1 MDDLAR
7 FALENA
13 SLCERLKSLRHTL
26 HAAADR
32 LPADAAARLASRDV
46 GRDVGTQIGTP
57 SESQRTGTRG
67 IAISAAGRLAE
78 SLRSIEEAAKAML
91 APEAAGAFESLR
103 YEAYAAAKELITM
116 LGAPRTPQWRLCVL
130 ISESLCEHHPWDRV
144 AELAM
149 EGGADCLQ
157 LREKNLDSREM
168 LDRARHL
175 VGLARRAAKKVSVII
190 NDRAD
195 VALLAGA
202 DGVHVGQTDLSIAD
216 VRQLAGSRLLVG
228 VSTSELAQA
237 HTAVRD
243 GADYLGL
250 GPMFPS
256 ATKPKPTLAGI
267 EYLREFLMTPQLARV
282 PHLAISG
289 ITPDN
294 AAMLASKGCM
304 GVAVSSIVCGS
315 PSPDRTCRQIVQ
327 ALTEGRHA

>member
-7 FALENA
+7 FSLGDAE
-13 SLCERLKSLRHTL
+13 LCERLKSLRHGL
-26 HAAADR
+26 HAAAES
-32 LPADAAARLASRDV
+32 LPADTTQRLASRNV
-46 GRDVGTQIGTP
+46 GSDVGTQISTP
-57 SESQRTGTRG
+57 GESHRSGTRG
-67 IAISAAGRLAE
+67 IAIAAAGRLAE
-78 SLRSIEEAAKAML
+78 SLRSIEEAGKAML
-91 APEAAGAFESLR
+91 APDAAAAFETLR
-103 YEAYAAAKELITM
+103 YEAYSAAKDLITL
-116 LGAPRTPQWRLCVL
+116 LGPPRTPQWRLCVL
-130 ISESLCEHHPWDRV
+130 LSESLCEHHPWERV
-144 AELAM
+144 AELAI

-157 LREKNLDSREM
+157 LREKNLDSREL

-175 VGLARRAAKKVSVII
+175 VAVARRASSKVSVII

-216 VRQLAGSRLLVG
+216 VRLLAGSRLIVG
-228 VSTSELAQA
+228 VSTSEIAQA
-237 HTAVRD
+237 HAALRD

-267 EYLREFLMTPQLARV
+267 DYLREFLATPSLARV

-294 AAMLASKGCM
+294 AALLASKGCL